1 LVSLIG
7 WVPAGILLAVLS
19 LFLFLYGFNI
29 FGRVETWA
37 RKRANKHQLS
47 PSELEIDLPTA
58 AGPAAVE
65 RPVEAEPTMHT
76 ERKPK
81 TQTSLPRE
89 FKQQRLE
96 LVETPLVGKPLE
108 RSANLP
114 PLSLLEDEKPVIAN
128 QATIN
133 TNAAI
138 IEKTLQDFGIPAKVV
153 GYRVGP
159 SVTQYAVEPGYIE
172 KGANEEERQ
181 KVRIAQ
187 ISSLSKDLALA
198 LKAERLRIEAPVPGK
213 SYVGIEIP
221 NAVHTIVKLRPI
233 LESENFTRVN
243 SPLAIPLG
251 RDVSGQPLVSDL
263 TTMPHLLIAGATNSG
278 KSICIAAITT
288 CLVMNNTPEDL
299 RLVMID
305 PKMVELTRF
314 NGLPHLLGPVE
325 TDVERIKKVL
335 QWGVG
340 EMEARYKQLEAAHAR
355 NLDSYNAK
363 MQRANLPKL
372 PRVVILVDELADLML
387 SSPEETERALVRLA
401 QKARAVGIHLIIA
414 TQRPSIDV
422 VTGVIKANFP
432 TRIAFTVASSVD
444 SRVILDTGGAETL
457 LGKGDMLFLHPEV
470 GVPQRSQGVLV
481 SDQELKRVISW
492 WQAHTTQEEPP
503 KVQAAMHKIVVKR
516 EDSPWE
522 EIISQQS
529 ESDGDEVLIDQAI
542 ELLRRT
548 QRASASYFQRQLH
561 ISYPRA
567 AWLIDALEERGIIGP
582 AQGGGKNREVFL
594 DDQDEDEE

>member
-1 LVSLIG
+1 MD
-7 WVPAGILLAVLS
+7 
-19 LFLFLYGFNI
+19 FNV
-29 FGRVETWA
+29 FARVESWA
-37 RKRANKHQLS
+37 RKRANEQPLVTS
-47 PSELEIDLPTA
+47 VPEGDLPTVTEPIA
-58 AGPAAVE
+58 AESSAVFKPAV
-65 RPVEAEPTMHT
+65 RTEP
-76 ERKPK
+76 KPK
-81 TQTSLPRE
+81 TQASLPRE
-89 FKQQRLE
+89 YKQQRLE
-96 LVETPLVGKPLE
+96 LVDTPSAGKPLE
-108 RSANLP
+108 RSKDLP
-114 PLSLLEDEKPVIAN
+114 PLSLLEDEKPIIAN

-221 NAVHTIVKLRPI
+221 NAVHTIVRLRPI
-233 LESENFTRVN
+233 LESENFTRIN

-335 QWGVG
+335 QWAVG
-340 EMEARYKQLEAAHAR
+340 EMESRYKLLEAVHAR
-355 NLDSYNAK
+355 NLDSYNTK
-363 MQRANLPKL
+363 MQHAGQPKL
-372 PRVVILVDELADLML
+372 PRLVILVDELADLML

-401 QKARAVGIHLIIA
+401 QKARAVGIHLIVA

-432 TRIAFTVASSVD
+432 TRIAFTW
-444 SRVILDTGGAETL
+444 L
-457 LGKGDMLFLHPEV
+457 L
-470 GVPQRSQGVLV
+470 Q
-481 SDQELKRVISW
+481 
-492 WQAHTTQEEPP
+492 
-503 KVQAAMHKIVVKR
+503 
-516 EDSPWE
+516 
-522 EIISQQS
+522 
-529 ESDGDEVLIDQAI
+529 LIHA
-542 ELLRRT
+542 
-548 QRASASYFQRQLH
+548 
-561 ISYPRA
+561 
-567 AWLIDALEERGIIGP
+567 
-582 AQGGGKNREVFL
+582 
-594 DDQDEDEE
+594 

>member
-1 LVSLIG
+1 MPPIKTKTAPKNEKAKTPAGSATRVKPIPIENLNDPPSSSPGFTKKLTSFWWDLAGVFLLALGFVLLLGGFGFTHGILLDAILHQLAIWFGVGRLIIPVALLLGAWLLLSRERQAELDFKLGRVILVELGVLGVLGSLSAFARENILVVEGGESLGGSIGWGLAHPLVSLIG

-37 RKRANKHQLS
+37 RERANKHQLS

-58 AGPAAVE
+58 AEPAAVE
-65 RPVEAEPTMHT
+65 RPVEAEPTMHS

-81 TQTSLPRE
+81 TQASLTRE
-89 FKQQRLE
+89 FKRQRLE
-96 LVETPLVGKPLE
+96 LVETPPVGKPLE

-335 QWGVG
+335 QWAVG
-340 EMEARYKQLEAAHAR
+340 EMEGRYKQLEA
-355 NLDSYNAK
+355 
-363 MQRANLPKL
+363 
-372 PRVVILVDELADLML
+372 
-387 SSPEETERALVRLA
+387 
-401 QKARAVGIHLIIA
+401 
-414 TQRPSIDV
+414 
-422 VTGVIKANFP
+422 
-432 TRIAFTVASSVD
+432 
-444 SRVILDTGGAETL
+444 
-457 LGKGDMLFLHPEV
+457 
-470 GVPQRSQGVLV
+470 
-481 SDQELKRVISW
+481 
-492 WQAHTTQEEPP
+492 
-503 KVQAAMHKIVVKR
+503 
-516 EDSPWE
+516 
-522 EIISQQS
+522 
-529 ESDGDEVLIDQAI
+529 
-542 ELLRRT
+542 
-548 QRASASYFQRQLH
+548 
-561 ISYPRA
+561 
-567 AWLIDALEERGIIGP
+567 
-582 AQGGGKNREVFL
+582 
-594 DDQDEDEE
+594 

>member
-1 LVSLIG
+1 
-7 WVPAGILLAVLS
+7 
-19 LFLFLYGFNI
+19 
-29 FGRVETWA
+29 
-37 RKRANKHQLS
+37 
-47 PSELEIDLPTA
+47 
-58 AGPAAVE
+58 
-65 RPVEAEPTMHT
+65 
-76 ERKPK
+76 
-81 TQTSLPRE
+81 
-89 FKQQRLE
+89 
-96 LVETPLVGKPLE
+96 
-108 RSANLP
+108 
-114 PLSLLEDEKPVIAN
+114 
-128 QATIN
+128 
-133 TNAAI
+133 
-138 IEKTLQDFGIPAKVV
+138 
-153 GYRVGP
+153 
-159 SVTQYAVEPGYIE
+159 VTQYAVEPGYIE

-221 NAVHTIVKLRPI
+221 NAVHTIVRLRPI
-233 LESENFTRVN
+233 LESENFTRIN

-335 QWGVG
+335 QWAVG
-340 EMEARYKQLEAAHAR
+340 EMESRYKLLEAVHAR
-355 NLDSYNAK
+355 NLDSYNTK
-363 MQRANLPKL
+363 MQHAGQPKL
-372 PRVVILVDELADLML
+372 PRLVILVDELADLML

-401 QKARAVGIHLIIA
+401 QKARAVGIHLIVA

-492 WQAHTTQEEPP
+492 WQANTPKDEPQ
-503 KVQAAMHKIVVKR
+503 KVQAAMHKIDVAR

-522 EIISQQS
+522 EIIQQQS

-542 ELLRRT
+542 KLLRRT

-594 DDQDEDEE
+594 DDQDVDEE